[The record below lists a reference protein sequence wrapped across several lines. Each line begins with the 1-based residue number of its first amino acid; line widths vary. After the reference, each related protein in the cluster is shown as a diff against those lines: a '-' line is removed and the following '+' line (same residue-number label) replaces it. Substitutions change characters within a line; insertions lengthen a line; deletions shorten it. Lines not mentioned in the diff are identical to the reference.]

1 MFDPIGILATLERH
15 RVSFVVV
22 GTFARV
28 IHGTGEVTRAI
39 DIVPSMKPENLGRL
53 DAALE
58 DLNARRSDG
67 KKLTIEQGPRDEP
80 VIELETDRGALA
92 IVPQPAGTRGYDD
105 LRRAAA
111 REPLG
116 SGVRPSVAS
125 VGDLTRMLGAL
136 DREQDQVPLQTL
148 RRLAE
153 LERQRVI
160 EL

>member
-22 GTFARV
+22 GAFARV
-28 IHGTGEVTRAI
+28 VHGTGEVTRSI
-39 DIVPSMKPENLGRL
+39 DIVPSTKPENLRRL
-53 DAALE
+53 DAALN
-58 DLNARRSDG
+58 DLDARRSDG
-67 KKLTIEQGPRDEP
+67 KKLEIEKAPADEP
-80 VIELETDRGALA
+80 VIALETDRGALA
-92 IVPQPAGTRGYDD
+92 IVRQPQGTRGYDD

-136 DREQDQVPLQTL
+136 DREQDQAPLQLL

-153 LERQRVI
+153 LERQRVL

>member
-1 MFDPIGILATLERH
+1 MFDPVGILATLERH
-15 RVSFVVV
+15 RVSFVIV
-22 GTFARV
+22 GAFARV
-28 IHGTGEVTRAI
+28 IHGTGEVTRSI
-39 DIVPSMKPENLGRL
+39 DIVPSMKPENLRRL
-53 DAALE
+53 EAALQ
-58 DLNARRSDG
+58 DLNARRTDG
-67 KKLTIEQGPRDEP
+67 KTLEMEEAAADER
-80 VIELETDRGALA
+80 VIALETDRGALA
-92 IVPQPAGTRGYDD
+92 IVRQPEGTRGYDD

-136 DREQDQVPLQTL
+136 DRAQDQAPLRLL

-153 LERQRVI
+153 LERQLVI

>member
-15 RVSFVVV
+15 RVSFVIV
-22 GTFARV
+22 GAFARV
-28 IHGTGEVTRAI
+28 IHGTGEVTRSI
-39 DIVPSMKPENLGRL
+39 DVVPSTKPENLRRL
-53 DAALE
+53 DAALQ
-58 DLNARRSDG
+58 DLNARRTDG
-67 KKLTIEQGPRDEP
+67 KTLQVEQGPPDEP
-80 VIELETDRGALA
+80 VIELQTDRGSLV
-92 IVPQPAGTRGYDD
+92 IVPQPEGTRGYDD

-136 DREQDQVPLQTL
+136 DRDEDQAPLQTL

-160 EL
+160 EH